1 MLTPICGRGLLRVA
15 RWWLATTATGFLK
28 GIQIMIIGG
37 ICFILG
43 FFGGTY
49 LTYSWCCNVIAAL
62 ENEVRRQAELM
73 ESIDGSL
80 WSAK

>member
-1 MLTPICGRGLLRVA
+1 
-15 RWWLATTATGFLK
+15 
-28 GIQIMIIGG
+28 MIIGG

-73 ESIDGSL
+73 ESVNGSL